1 MSDLQ
6 RPEGVVMVRIKA
18 SQLRQ
23 PFEVWTRS
31 TTVDEFGAR
40 VLTFVTAGLTV
51 WGSLEASAANESM
64 EKDGV
69 THVRRYRVMLRAQ
82 EAANVPVTARLVYD
96 GRTFEIDGLSDPD
109 ERTQMINLTV
119 RELIT

>member
-1 MSDLQ
+1 M
-6 RPEGVVMVRIKA
+6 PRIKA

-23 PFEVWTRS
+23 PFEVWVR
-31 TTVDEFGAR
+31 TTSVDEFGAR
-40 VLTFVTAGLTV
+40 VLTFLTAGLVV
-51 WGSLEASAANESM
+51 WGSLEAAGASESM

-69 THVRRYRVMLRAQ
+69 THVRRYRIILRAQ
-82 EAANVPVTARLVYD
+82 EAANVPVTARLIL
-96 GRTFEIDGLSDPD
+96 GARTFEIDGLSDPD

>member
-1 MSDLQ
+1 MA
-6 RPEGVVMVRIKA
+6 RIRA

-23 PFEVWTRS
+23 PFELWTRT

-40 VLTFVTAGLTV
+40 ELTFATFGLTI
-51 WGSLEASAANESM
+51 WGSLEAAGATESM

-69 THVRRYRVMLRAQ
+69 THVRRYRVIMRAKD
-82 EAANVPVTARLVYD
+82 AASVPVTARLVYN

>member
-1 MSDLQ
+1 M
-6 RPEGVVMVRIKA
+6 PRIKA

-23 PFEVWTRS
+23 PFDVWTRS

-40 VLTFVTAGLTV
+40 VLTFLSAGVTV
-51 WGSLEASAANESM
+51 WGSLESAGANESM

-69 THVRRYRVMLRAQ
+69 THVRRYRVILRAQ
-82 EAANVPVTARLVYD
+82 EIANVPVTARLIYN
-96 GRTFEIDGLSDPD
+96 GRTFEIDGISDPD

>member
-1 MSDLQ
+1 MA
-6 RPEGVVMVRIKA
+6 RIKA

-23 PFEVWTRS
+23 PFEVWTRT

-40 VLTFVTAGLTV
+40 VLTFVTASLTV
-51 WGSLEASAANESM
+51 WGSLEAAGATESM

-82 EAANVPVTARLVYD
+82 EAANVPVTARLVYN